1 MLGFQSSKKKT
12 SILEKT
18 WPRNDM
24 DAKYDPYQAPTLAY
38 IMEMDQLVVTN
49 TINNEVE
56 EEDILESDDKE
67 ENKVPKTTYPKTP

>member
-1 MLGFQSSKKKT
+1 LPQPLKANPWLVDLTHQNFKTRLFHHKCDYMLGFQSSKKKT

-38 IMEMDQLVVTN
+38 IMEMD
-49 TINNEVE
+49 
-56 EEDILESDDKE
+56 
-67 ENKVPKTTYPKTP
+67 

>member
-1 MLGFQSSKKKT
+1 
-12 SILEKT
+12 
-18 WPRNDM
+18 
-24 DAKYDPYQAPTLAY
+24 
-38 IMEMDQLVVTN
+38 VTN